1 MEEKITIKT
10 NNSLPITI
18 EIPFEEYKELLI
30 IKGRY
35 EELKSQKEKTQTI
48 DWNPVHIKDF
58 PNLTQPS
65 ITYGDRTNEPL
76 PESPYKITCC
86 DCHDK

>member
-35 EELKSQKEKTQTI
+35 EELKSQKEKAQTI
-48 DWNPVHIKDF
+48 D
-58 PNLTQPS
+58 
-65 ITYGDRTNEPL
+65 
-76 PESPYKITCC
+76 
-86 DCHDK
+86 

>member
-30 IKGRY
+30 VKGKY
-35 EELKSQKEKTQTI
+35 EELKSQKEKIQTI
-48 DWNPVHIKDF
+48 DLNPIHIRDF
-58 PNLTQPS
+58 PSLTMPT
-65 ITYGDRTNEPL
+65 ITYGDKSNEPL
-76 PESPYKITCC
+76 PETPYKITCS
-86 DCHDK
+86 K